1 MFPWRSDRNS
11 ANPGG
16 KVSVWAN
23 MGRPRPLFVGAVMA
37 AALAACGQAPEPPAP
52 EIRPVRVVS
61 VEKSGRGDVV
71 SLTGTVQAQTDVNLA
86 FRIDGR
92 MVERLVNV
100 GDAVKA
106 GQVVAR
112 LNPDTERSALQ
123 GARADLVAAQGQLVE
138 ARNNFNRQKRLLEQ
152 GFISKAAFDA
162 VAQTLQTAQSRVT
175 SAQSQVDIAS
185 NRLGYT
191 ELIADAPGVVTK
203 VGAEP
208 GEVVAAGR
216 MVVEMARDD
225 GRDAVFDVPPRLKDA
240 APANPE
246 ITVSLTTDPGVSAPG
261 RVREVSPRADPVT
274 GTFKVRVGLIDPPAG
289 LRLGSTVT
297 GRMRI
302 EGIAGMTIPASA
314 LIQSQG
320 QAAVWVVDPATQT
333 VSLRN
338 VGVATFDPAN
348 VVVSDGLLPGDIV
361 VTAGVHALRPGQKV
375 RLLGAPK

>member
-1 MFPWRSDRNS
+1 MRARLYSGQTAPSF
-11 ANPGG
+11 
-16 KVSVWAN
+16 
-23 MGRPRPLFVGAVMA
+23 RPAVLAALILPLL
-37 AALAACGQAPEPPAP
+37 LAACGPEPEPPPP
-52 EIRPVRVVS
+52 ETRPVRVIS
-61 VEKSGRGDVV
+61 VEKSGGGESVA
-71 SLTGTVQAQTDVNLA
+71 LTGTVQAQTDVNLA

-138 ARNNFNRQKRLLEQ
+138 ARNNFNRQQRLLEQ

-175 SAQSQVDIAS
+175 SVQSQVAIAE
-185 NRLGYT
+185 NRLSYT
-191 ELIADAPGVVTK
+191 ELKSDAPGVVTRI
-203 VGAEP
+203 GAEP

-246 ITVSLTTDPGVSAPG
+246 ITVALTTDPRISAEG

-297 GRMRI
+297 GRLRI
-302 EGIAGMTIPASA
+302 DGVAGMEIPASA

-338 VGVATFDPAN
+338 VSVAKFDPAT
-348 VVVSDGLLPGDIV
+348 VVVSDGLLSGDVV

-375 RLLGAPK
+375 RLLGARQ

>member
-1 MFPWRSDRNS
+1 MRSRS
-11 ANPGG
+11 EFGQRALTP
-16 KVSVWAN
+16 
-23 MGRPRPLFVGAVMA
+23 PA
-37 AALAACGQAPEPPAP
+37 ALLAALAIPFLLAACGQAPEPPAP
-52 EIRPVRVVS
+52 EIRPVRIIS
-61 VEKSGRGDVV
+61 VEKSGGGDVV

-92 MVERLVNV
+92 MVERLVNL

-123 GARADLVAAQGQLVE
+123 AARADLVAAQGQLVE
-138 ARNNFNRQKRLLEQ
+138 ARNNFNRQQRLLEQ
-152 GFISKAAFDA
+152 GFISKAAFDG

-175 SAQSQVDIAS
+175 ASQAQVAIAE

-191 ELIADAPGVVTK
+191 ELRSDAPGVVTR

-246 ITVSLTTDPGVSAPG
+246 ITVALTTDPKVVAQG

-302 EGIAGMTIPASA
+302 DGVAGMEIPATA

-338 VGVATFDPAN
+338 IGVAKFDPAI
-348 VVVSDGLLPGDIV
+348 VVVSDGLLAGDLV

-375 RLLGAPK
+375 RLLGAQQ

>member
-1 MFPWRSDRNS
+1 VRSLPVLGQS
-11 ANPGG
+11 A
-16 KVSVWAN
+16 STLSTAA
-23 MGRPRPLFVGAVMA
+23 F
-37 AALAACGQAPEPPAP
+37 AALAVPLLLAGCGTEPEPPPP
-52 EIRPVRVVS
+52 EIRPVRVIS
-61 VEKSGRGDVV
+61 VEKGSGGETVA
-71 SLTGTVQAQTDVNLA
+71 LTGTVQAQTEINLA

-92 MVERLVNV
+92 VVERAVNV

-112 LNPDTERSALQ
+112 LNPDNERSALQ

-138 ARNNFNRQKRLLEQ
+138 ARNNFDRQRRLLEQ

-162 VAQTLQTAQSRVT
+162 VEQTLLTAQSRVT
-175 SAQSQVDIAS
+175 SMQSQVEIAQ

-191 ELIADAPGVVTK
+191 ELVADAAGVVTK

-208 GEVVAAGR
+208 GEVVGAGR
-216 MVVEMARDD
+216 MVVQLARDD
-225 GRDAVFDVPPRLKDA
+225 GRDAVFDVPARLKDA
-240 APANPE
+240 APANPD
-246 ITVSLTTDPGVSAPG
+246 ITVALTTDPGVSSRG

-274 GTFKVRVGLIDPPAG
+274 GTFQVRVGLIDPPAA

-297 GRMRI
+297 GRLRL
-302 EGIAGMTIPASA
+302 EGLAGIQIPAAA

-320 QAAVWVVDPATQT
+320 RPAVWVVDPASQT

-338 VGVATFDPAN
+338 VDVASFDPAAA
-348 VVVSDGLLPGDIV
+348 VVSQGLLPGDIV

-375 RLLGAPK
+375 RLLGAAQ